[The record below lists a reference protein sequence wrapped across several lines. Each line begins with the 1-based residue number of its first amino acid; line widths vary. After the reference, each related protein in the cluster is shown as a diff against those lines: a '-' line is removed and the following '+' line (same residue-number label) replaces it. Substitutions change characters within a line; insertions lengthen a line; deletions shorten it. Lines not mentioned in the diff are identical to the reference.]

1 MNARVWARVP
11 KERNSSPTLIEL
23 GCISAVVQFN
33 DGRLG
38 CHRFY
43 EALGIPTGDK
53 GSRLAMLRDRERVKR
68 AEYKRK
74 KTKKERR
81 DQVRQAK
88 YRREAILDSFEGP
101 SYERGGFSE

>member
-33 DGRLG
+33 DKRLG
-38 CHRFY
+38 SHRFY

-53 GSRLAMLRDRERVKR
+53 GSRLAMLRDREVKR
-68 AEYKRK
+68 AEYKIM
-74 KTKKERR
+74 KTTKERR

-88 YRREAILDSFEGP
+88 CRREAILDSVEGP
-101 SYERGGFSE
+101 SYERGGFND